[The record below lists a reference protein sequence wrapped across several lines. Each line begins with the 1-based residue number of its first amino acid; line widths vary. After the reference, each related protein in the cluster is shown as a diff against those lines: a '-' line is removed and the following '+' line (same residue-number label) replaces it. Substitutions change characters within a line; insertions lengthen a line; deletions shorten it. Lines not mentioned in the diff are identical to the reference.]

1 MPLTNDLTHSAAVNG
16 WDTDIPGPLYED
28 WDFEIA
34 MDPYLSGRLWDIDGQ
49 LIYMF
54 DYQYEQYTINQQ
66 EAEEDAS
73 YQMKGTCSL
82 GEKYHLNTAG
92 EKFVFQTKVH
102 DNRKHFLANHGQY
115 FICLTRQVFDK

>member
-1 MPLTNDLTHSAAVNG
+1 MHITNDLTPSTAVYG
-16 WDTDIPGPLYED
+16 WDIDFPGPLYED

-34 MDPYLSGRLWDIDGQ
+34 MDPYLFGRLWDIDGQ

-73 YQMKGTCSL
+73 YQMKGTC
-82 GEKYHLNTAG
+82 
-92 EKFVFQTKVH
+92 
-102 DNRKHFLANHGQY
+102 
-115 FICLTRQVFDK
+115 